1 MLVVVGHQTQTCRM
15 PTPGARQQ
23 VVQPSISAAQ
33 ELFFETCEI
42 TDLNELLSIQFE
54 VATPKKYVE

>member
-1 MLVVVGHQTQTCRM
+1 M

-54 VATPKKYVE
+54 VATPKKYVEW

>member
-1 MLVVVGHQTQTCRM
+1 MS
-15 PTPGARQQ
+15 GARQQ

-33 ELFFETCEI
+33 ELFFEKCQR

-54 VATPKKYVE
+54 VANLKKYVE